1 MIKGVPDRSGTRRKG
16 IRPNRPGPAPTRGEG
31 PITDLYVGAKYAVKG
46 YAGPATLVA
55 VEDTGRIAP
64 NGAPVRIASVRFGD
78 DPFRPASEFFA
89 SRLSEYR
96 TDPIPSSRGL
106 YGVGLDT
113 EFDAFFAELDSRFGF
128 DTGAERTD

>member
-1 MIKGVPDRSGTRRKG
+1 MIKGVPDRSGTRRKE
-16 IRPNRPGPAPTRGEG
+16 IRPNRTGSAPTKGEG
-31 PITDLYVGAKYAVKG
+31 PITDLYVGTKYAVKG

-89 SRLSEYR
+89 SRLSEYVPVRVAPVDTANDSDERLLAVLDAKRRRR
-96 TDPIPSSRGL
+96 TDR
-106 YGVGLDT
+106 
-113 EFDAFFAELDSRFGF
+113 
-128 DTGAERTD
+128 